1 MMPVGVEYLVKIERD
16 TDDDPMG
23 ETSGETLRL
32 DFDRRLMLQFRGGV
46 STLMAGCWVYR
57 ALDDAVG
64 QTDTCAASLAEARRG
79 NNGRQLL
86 TAYCTKSVV
95 RTPDAE
101 QLSYDPAMRWL
112 IGARAIQWSRLCES
126 WKNRRRCVAR
136 VERHPD
142 ELCPRVGFIVT
153 KLGTAGRAGRR
164 LLQPSRNAD
173 HDQTYAL
180 SRLRSHSFLDN
191 IVAS

>member
-1 MMPVGVEYLVKIERD
+1 MGRVVEFPE
-16 TDDDPMG
+16 G
-23 ETSGETLRL
+23 
-32 DFDRRLMLQFRGGV
+32 RRLIRSAEHAGLQ
-46 STLMAGCWVYR
+46 TEPAHIIILP
-57 ALDDAVG
+57 
-64 QTDTCAASLAEARRG
+64 
-79 NNGRQLL
+79 
-86 TAYCTKSVV
+86 VV
-95 RTPDAE
+95 R
-101 QLSYDPAMRWL
+101 
-112 IGARAIQWSRLCES
+112 I
-126 WKNRRRCVAR
+126 
-136 VERHPD
+136 ERHPD